1 MKVSVVA
8 TQFHKWIALVI
19 GIQVVLWILG
29 GLVMSWFP
37 IERVRGEHNIADAP
51 TPVIDPEVALV
62 PPGVILEAAGAD
74 VVEVKLRHLLSRPV
88 YEVAVR
94 EGRARLYDAQTG
106 ALLTPLAEDFARRI
120 ALADFKGE
128 AKVLSARLLT
138 EDVIEYRKDLPV
150 WRMILDD
157 EEQTHLYVSPDTGGV
172 VARRNAV
179 WRFYDFFW
187 MLHIMDYKERTDFNN
202 PLIVTFSIIA
212 VILSVSGILLLFYRF
227 SKRDFRWLRR
237 LSSRRESVR

>member
-1 MKVSVVA
+1 MRLSVVA
-8 TQFHKWIALVI
+8 TQFHKWIGLVI

-37 IERVRGEHNIADAP
+37 IERVRGEHNIADTLA
-51 TPVIDPEVALV
+51 PVIDPDVALV
-62 PPGVILEAAGAD
+62 APAVILEAAGGD

-94 EGRARLYDAQTG
+94 EDRARLYDAQTG
-106 ALLTPLAEDFARRI
+106 ALLTPLSGDFARRI

-128 AKVLSARLLT
+128 AEVLSARLLT
-138 EDVIEYRKDLPV
+138 EDIIEYRKDLPV
-150 WRMILDD
+150 WQMILDD
-157 EEQTHLYVSPDTGGV
+157 EEQTHLYVSPDTGTV

-187 MLHIMDYKERTDFNN
+187 MLHIMDYEARTDFNN

-212 VILSVSGILLLFYRF
+212 VVLSASGILLLFYRF

-237 LSSRRESVR
+237 LSPRRESAT